1 MRRDLPRYESILA
14 ELADDDVVVGVVVK
28 DVIHN
33 SWPARCSVP
42 STTLHDLIY
51 KDHKQM
57 VSYEKNIW
65 DRETTTRTCNYR
77 GWQKTKRGRRSKS
90 STELGSSDC

>member
-1 MRRDLPRYESILA
+1 MRRDLLRHESILA
-14 ELADDDVVVGVVVK
+14 ELADNDVVVRVVVK

-33 SWPARCSVP
+33 SWQARCSVP
-42 STTLHDLIY
+42 SATVHDLIY

-57 VSYEKNIW
+57 ASYEKNIW
-65 DRETTTRTCNYR
+65 DRETTTRTCSY
-77 GWQKTKRGRRSKS
+77 RGRRSKP